1 MGTEGHRRVQVF
13 SSEIVEDARMLLT
26 QKTSEPVPQP
36 GSFMMGAVIRTL
48 LPLLV
53 ELRRK
58 GYSLTM
64 LTHLLGEKGIKITPT
79 ALSEYMAKLSG
90 PVEESPVRG
99 GAQREDTNLD
109 KCLADTWTACNEAG
123 CNAVRGPS
131 HELTDCMFKAPGGTW
146 GGYGV
151 K

>member
-1 MGTEGHRRVQVF
+1 MGTEGHRKVQVF

-26 QKTSEPVPQP
+26 QKTREPVPQP

-64 LTHLLGEKGIKITPT
+64 LAHLLEEKGIKISPT
-79 ALSEYMAKLSG
+79 ALSGYMAKLSG
-90 PVEESPVRG
+90 PVEEAQVR
-99 GAQREDTNLD
+99 ARRERPQTS
-109 KCLADTWTACNEAG
+109 TSSSQT
-123 CNAVRGPS
+123 RGTFVMKPDVT
-131 HELTDCMFKAPGGTW
+131 L
-146 GGYGV
+146 
-151 K
+151 

>member
-1 MGTEGHRRVQVF
+1 MGTDGGRKVQVF

-64 LTHLLGEKGIKITPT
+64 LTHLLAEKGIRISPT
-79 ALSEYMAKLSG
+79 ALSGYMAKLSR
-90 PVEESPVRG
+90 PVEEAPVR
-99 GAQREDTNLD
+99 ARRERSQTPTS
-109 KCLADTWTACNEAG
+109 ASQT
-123 CNAVRGPS
+123 RGTFVMKPDVT
-131 HELTDCMFKAPGGTW
+131 L
-146 GGYGV
+146 
-151 K
+151 

>member
-1 MGTEGHRRVQVF
+1 
-13 SSEIVEDARMLLT
+13 LT

-64 LTHLLGEKGIKITPT
+64 LTHLLAEKGIKISPT
-79 ALSEYMAKLSG
+79 ALSGYMAKLSG
-90 PVEESPVRG
+90 PVEEAQVR
-99 GAQREDTNLD
+99 ARRERPQTS
-109 KCLADTWTACNEAG
+109 TSSSQT
-123 CNAVRGPS
+123 RGTFVMKPDVT
-131 HELTDCMFKAPGGTW
+131 L
-146 GGYGV
+146 
-151 K
+151 